1 MIISSRI
8 LLAVVVS
15 KIVQMVSNNGENDLT
30 CSSSDR
36 MKICYCFLSLSLRTS
51 NTPSPSCCEDI
62 DNPLEDTTHTSI
74 MTTLE

>member
-15 KIVQMVSNNGENDLT
+15 KILQMVTNNEEKELN

-36 MKICYCFLSLSLRTS
+36 MKICYCFFSLSLRTS
-51 NTPSPSCCEDI
+51 NTPSLSCCEAL
-62 DNPLEDTTHTSI
+62 DNPLKKTPAP
-74 MTTLE
+74 